1 MVSMF
6 VMTHSTPEGP
16 IRATARQKA
25 DLRTRVLARRARL
38 PERERAAKSA
48 AIRAHLQALPE
59 VMRARTVI
67 GYAAFG
73 AEVDVDPLL
82 DDLALLGRGVFLPF
96 VEGPDLGIA
105 RVADLAT
112 DLAPGY
118 RGVREP
124 KAIGRRPA
132 NPQRCEVAIVPGVAF
147 DRHGG
152 RLGYGGGHFD
162 RLLARLRP
170 STPVVAVA
178 FGVQLVEAVPRE
190 PHDIPMDVVVT
201 EEEALRVTR

>member
-1 MVSMF
+1 MSE
-6 VMTHSTPEGP
+6 HA
-16 IRATARQKA
+16 RTAARRKA
-25 DLRTRVLARRARL
+25 DLRTQVLARRAALTPAERVERGAAVREQLRRL
-38 PERERAAKSA
+38 PEV
-48 AIRAHLQALPE
+48 Q
-59 VMRARTVI
+59 VARTII

-73 AEVDVDPLL
+73 AEVDI
-82 DDLALLGRGVFLPF
+82 DDVLTELSDAGRGVFLPF
-96 VEGPDLGIA
+96 VDGDDLGIA

-132 NPQRCEVAIVPGVAF
+132 NPRRCEVAIVPGVAF
-147 DRHGG
+147 DRQGG

-170 STPVVAVA
+170 GTPVVAVA
-178 FGVQLVEAVPRE
+178 FATQMVDAVPRE
-190 PHDIPMDVVVT
+190 PHDHPMDLVVT
-201 EEEALRVTR
+201 EEETLRVKR